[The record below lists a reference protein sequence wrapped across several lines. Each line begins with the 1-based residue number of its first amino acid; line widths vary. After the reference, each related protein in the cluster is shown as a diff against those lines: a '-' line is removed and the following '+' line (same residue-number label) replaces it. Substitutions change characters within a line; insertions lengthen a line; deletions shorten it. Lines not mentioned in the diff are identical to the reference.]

1 MGSLVRDR
9 DGVWMVW
16 VGVLTLDFR
25 PTHPVVILSKFASF
39 VGRREGGGRNPRGS
53 LDCPENW
60 HLFFNHENK
69 Q

>member
-1 MGSLVRDR
+1 MGSLVRDGDR
-9 DGVWMVW
+9 MWMGL

-25 PTHPVVILSKFASF
+25 PTLPVFILSKFASF

-60 HLFFNHENK
+60 GIFFNHEN
-69 Q
+69 

>member
-1 MGSLVRDR
+1 MG
-9 DGVWMVW
+9 W

-25 PTHPVVILSKFASF
+25 PTLPVVILSKFAPF

-53 LDCPENW
+53 LDCPENSGI
-60 HLFFNHENK
+60 FFNHENK